1 MVSLGYINKVSSR
14 RKIMLNHELVH
25 DLGIFVLSPAGPLE
39 TADIDEFARRVD
51 PYIEK
56 NGDLKGM
63 IIYTETFSGW
73 KDIASFGSHIM
84 FIRDHH
90 KSVEKVATVS
100 DSKLLS
106 MLQGIVGYFV
116 NPEVRHFHFS
126 EEEAALEWLKY

>member
-1 MVSLGYINKVSSR
+1 MVRIRYANKVSSR

-25 DLGIFVLSPAGPLE
+25 DLGIFVLAPAGRLE

-63 IIYTETFSGW
+63 MIYTETFSGW
-73 KDIASFGSHIM
+73 KEIASFGSYIK
-84 FIRDHH
+84 FIRDYHR
-90 KSVEKVATVS
+90 SVEKVATVS
-100 DSKLLS
+100 NSKLLS
-106 MLQGIVGYFV
+106 MLQKIIGYFV
-116 NPEVRHFHFS
+116 NPKVRHFDFS

>member
-1 MVSLGYINKVSSR
+1 MVRIRYANKVSSR

-25 DLGIFVLSPAGPLE
+25 DIGIFVLAPAGPLE

-63 IIYTETFSGW
+63 MIYTETFSGW
-73 KDIASFGSHIM
+73 KDVASIGSHIK

-100 DSKLLS
+100 DSKQLS
-106 MLQGIVGYFV
+106 ILQKFIGYFV
-116 NPEVRHFHFS
+116 NPKVRHFHFS

>member
-1 MVSLGYINKVSSR
+1 MVRIRYANKVSSR

-63 IIYTETFSGW
+63 MIYTETFSGW
-73 KDIASFGSHIM
+73 KDIASIGSHIK

-100 DSKLLS
+100 NSKLLS
-106 MLQGIVGYFV
+106 MLQKIIGYFV
-116 NPEVRHFHFS
+116 NPKVRHFHFS

>member
-1 MVSLGYINKVSSR
+1 
-14 RKIMLNHELVH
+14 MLNHELVH

-63 IIYTETFSGW
+63 MIYTETFSGW
-73 KDIASFGSHIM
+73 KDISSVGSHIR

-100 DSKLLS
+100 NSKLLS
-106 MLQGIVGYFV
+106 MLQGVVGYFV
-116 NPEVRHFHFS
+116 KPKVRHFHYT
-126 EEEAALEWLKY
+126 EEKAALEWLKY